1 MKKYVNKA
9 GNVVIVEQEKDGFS
23 PMYENYT
30 FLNYFTWED
39 NFPPLQDSEF
49 ESIEEWFN
57 SVSKY
62 DFSELKKAYFENNKA
77 GEIGF

>member
-9 GNVVIVEQEKDGFS
+9 GNVVIIEQEKDGFS

-39 NFPPLQDSEF
+39 NFPPF
-49 ESIEEWFN
+49 
-57 SVSKY
+57 
-62 DFSELKKAYFENNKA
+62 AR
-77 GEIGF
+77 